1 MIFVTEGGGSI
12 LMQSEADKFLSE
24 LEVMSKLCAQTRYT
38 QCSYKDH
45 MRGCWTLHPPAYY
58 RASFYSYLTLFNFL
72 SDDVIT
78 WPESYRNLDTLCAH

>member
-38 QCSYKDH
+38 QCSHNDH
-45 MRGCWTLHPPAYY
+45 MRGCWTLHPPH
-58 RASFYSYLTLFNFL
+58 
-72 SDDVIT
+72 IT
-78 WPESYRNLDTLCAH
+78 EQVSILI